1 MIIISKNKARCMVT
15 RRAYEEF
22 YKSQGWGIL
31 SEGEKGAFKN
41 PPGVNTQEEGEK
53 GPSGSAGGQFEELM
67 ETPLS
72 EMDLEQLQEYARG
85 LDIPFEDLKK
95 ARDLRKRIR
104 EYLEGKE

>member
-1 MIIISKNKARCMVT
+1 MVIISKNKTCCTVT
-15 RRAYEEF
+15 RKAYEEF
-22 YKSQGWGIL
+22 YKSQGWKIL
-31 SEGEKGAFKN
+31 SEGEKKAPK
-41 PPGVNTQEEGEK
+41 PPTGVNTEEEGEK
-53 GPSGSAGGQFEELM
+53 APSDADKGHLEDLT

-72 EMDLEQLQEYARG
+72 EMDFEQLQAYAKS